1 MRENVLRLPK
11 LGEKGGGGGGTDP
24 MPPPPPP
31 PKSVT
36 AVRQFLGGS
45 KIACSVVTVVPMT
58 SALFATDYYTN
69 GISRKDNSMSSYY

>member
-11 LGEKGGGGGGTDP
+11 LGEKGGGGGTDP
-24 MPPPPPP
+24 MPPPPP
-31 PKSVT
+31 KYVT

-58 SALFATDYYTN
+58 SALLATDYYTN

>member
-11 LGEKGGGGGGTDP
+11 LGEKGGGGGARTP
-24 MPPPPPP
+24 CP
-31 PKSVT
+31 PKYVT
-36 AVRQFLGGS
+36 AVRQFLGDS

-58 SALFATDYYTN
+58 SATDYYTN

>member
-11 LGEKGGGGGGTDP
+11 LGEKGGGGTDP
-24 MPPPPPP
+24 MPPPPP
-31 PKSVT
+31 KYVT

-58 SALFATDYYTN
+58 SALLARDYYTN

>member
-1 MRENVLRLPK
+1 MS
-11 LGEKGGGGGGTDP
+11 GGTTFGGDNIHYYT
-24 MPPPPPP
+24 
-31 PKSVT
+31 VT

-58 SALFATDYYTN
+58 SALLATDYYTN